1 MTTITYSEVNKL
13 VMRLPV
19 DRLPVAYDLI
29 ANLSEDNMESDLVHQ
44 DFMQL
49 SVEERRRLMMK
60 QAAQLKSYYEQ
71 TTTERQAW
79 QSGGF
84 VEY

>member
-13 VMRLPV
+13 VMQLPA
-19 DRLPVAYDLI
+19 DKLPVAYELI
-29 ANLSEDNMESDLVHQ
+29 ANLSEDDMESDLVQQ
-44 DFMQL
+44 DFMRL
-49 SVEERRRLMMK
+49 SPEKRHRLLME

-71 TTTERQAW
+71 TTTERQVW
-79 QSGGF
+79 QAGDF